1 MASIRLS
8 EFDTWRPGYGL
19 ATVTIVRAGTD
30 TLATVYSDEDLQN
43 VAANPQ
49 TLLGN
54 TVGETSYGKWSA
66 PLYVGLAVELH
77 IDTVDRTGVIR
88 PAIDDLEGE
97 DGSDLLVTVD
107 GGSEAYSLAEHLG
120 RRIDARDY
128 GEFVEVGVVGASAAT
143 NSATLQAALGVA
155 GAAGGGFVELPP
167 GFYTVN
173 PFSLAENVVL
183 RGQGRGATTL
193 QCNQASRVA
202 TIAGPRA
209 GLSRLTLDGVSVVAG
224 SVGLYS
230 VANDQIVLDDVEIKR
245 FAASKHIRGGENMV
259 WEKLYISDC
268 ADGSKLHGD
277 TDAGDS
283 GLGKRLGNVR
293 WIGGRIDLCSVTGLD
308 VRNVDAPCGQITLE
322 GVEFDTNTG
331 TALSIIGAR
340 GVTVIDPVFVG
351 NTVDLEIDDGS
362 PLDGDNS
369 IANIRFLRG
378 RISGG
383 EMELSGTLESVVF
396 QEVEIDDVDITL
408 TSPLNNVL
416 ALDCREIN
424 DVTLAGTATAWLR
437 SRTTD
442 KGESFGVTTSN
453 GATKAW
459 GIELDPGQRVFL
471 TAKVVGR
478 QQNGTNDG
486 FYFVAVSARRP
497 GSALAYDTQTGN
509 FTLGAI
515 LTGATSGA
523 TGRITADADGGA
535 TGTLTLQDI
544 DGVFVD
550 NEIITDGSGGSALA
564 NGALVAANVALA
576 GTNEEVR
583 APQETNANWACA
595 FAANGPEIEL
605 RVTGDTGQTVEW
617 TVEVEVVSS

>member
-30 TLATVYSDEDLQN
+30 NLALVYTDENLLN
-43 VAANPQ
+43 AAANPQ
-49 TLLGN
+49 TLIERIQN
-54 TVGETSYGKWSA
+54 EISYGKWSA
-66 PLYVGLAVELH
+66 PLYVGQAVELQ
-77 IDTVDRTGVIR
+77 IDSVDQTGVIR
-88 PAIDDLEGE
+88 PSLDTLEDE
-97 DGSDLLVTVD
+97 VGSDLLVTVPS
-107 GGSEAYSLAEHLG
+107 GGAAHTLAEYLA
-120 RRIDARDY
+120 RRIDVRDY
-128 GEFVEVGVVGASAAT
+128 GEFLAVGAVGASAAT
-143 NSATLQAALGVA
+143 NTATFQAAAGVA
-155 GAAGGGFVELPP
+155 GAAGGGFVELPD
-167 GFYTVN
+167 GFYTLN
-173 PFSLAENVVL
+173 PFSLAENVVA

-193 QCNQASRVA
+193 QCNQASRVC
-202 TIAGPRA
+202 TIAGDRA
-209 GLSRLTLDGVSVVAG
+209 GLSRLTLDGISVVAG
-224 SVGLYS
+224 SVGVYA
-230 VANDQIVLDDVEIKR
+230 VARDQIVLDDVEIKR
-245 FAASKHIRGGENMV
+245 FAASKHIRGGENIV
-259 WEKLYISDC
+259 WNKLFVSDC

-293 WIGGRIDLCSVTGLD
+293 WIGGRIDLCSITGLD
-308 VRNVDAPCGQITLE
+308 VQYIDAPCGQITLE

-331 TALSIIGAR
+331 TALKVIGAR
-340 GVTVIDPVFVG
+340 GVTIIDPVFVG
-351 NTVDLEIDDGS
+351 NTVDIDIADAT

-369 IANIRFLRG
+369 IANIHFLRG

-383 EMELSGTLESVVF
+383 EMNLADTLENVVF
-396 QEVEIDDVDITL
+396 EGVEIDDVDITL
-408 TSPLNNVL
+408 TSPGNNVL

-424 DVTLAGTATAWLR
+424 DVTLAGTSTAWTR
-437 SRTTD
+437 SRTTN

-459 GIELDPGQRVFL
+459 AIALDPGQRVFL

-478 QQNGTNDG
+478 QQNGINDG
-486 FYFVAVSARRP
+486 FYFVAVSAKRA

-509 FTLGAI
+509 FTVGNV

-544 DGVFVD
+544 EGVFVD
-550 NEIITDGSGGSALA
+550 NELITDGSGGSALA
-564 NGALVAANVALA
+564 NGALVAANAALV
-576 GTNEEVR
+576 GTNADVR
-583 APQETNANWACA
+583 AVQESNANWACV
-595 FAANGPEIEL
+595 FAANGFEIEL
-605 RVTGDTGQTVEW
+605 RVTGDTAQTVEW

>member
-30 TLATVYSDEDLQN
+30 NLALVYTDENLLN
-43 VAANPQ
+43 AAANPQ
-49 TLLGN
+49 TLLEHIEN
-54 TVGETSYGKWSA
+54 NTSYGKWAA
-66 PLYVGLAVELH
+66 PLYVGQAVELQ
-77 IDTVDRTGVIR
+77 IDSVDQTGIIN
-88 PAIDDLEGE
+88 PAITSLAGE
-97 DGSDLLVTVD
+97 DGSLLVVTVPS
-107 GGSEAYSLAEHLG
+107 GGDSHTLAEYLA
-120 RRIDARDY
+120 RRIDVRDY
-128 GEFVEVGVVGASAAT
+128 GEFLAVGAVGASAAT
-143 NSATLQAALGVA
+143 NTATLQAALGVA
-155 GAAGGGFVELPP
+155 GAAGGGFVELPA

-173 PFSLAENVVL
+173 PFSLAENVVA

-193 QCNQASRVA
+193 QCNQASRVC
-202 TIAGPRA
+202 TIAGDRA
-209 GLSRLTLDGVSVVAG
+209 GLSRLTLDGISVVAG

-230 VANDQIVLDDVEIKR
+230 VARDQIVLDDVEIKR
-245 FAASKHIRGGENMV
+245 FAASKHLRGGENIV
-259 WEKLYISDC
+259 WNKLFVSDC

-277 TDAGDS
+277 LDAGDS

-293 WIGGRIDLCSVTGLD
+293 WIGGRVDLCSITGID
-308 VRNVDAPCGQITLE
+308 VQYIDAPCGQITLE

-331 TALSIIGAR
+331 TGLKIVGAR
-340 GVTVIDPVFVG
+340 GITIIDPVFTG
-351 NTVDLEIDDGS
+351 NTVDLDIADAT

-369 IANIRFLRG
+369 IANIHFLRG

-383 EMELSGTLESVVF
+383 EMNLADTLENVVF
-396 QEVEIDDVDITL
+396 EGVEIDDVDITL
-408 TSPLNNVL
+408 TSPGNNVL

-424 DVTLAGTATAWLR
+424 DVTLAGTSTAWTR
-437 SRTTD
+437 SRTID
-442 KGESFGVTTSN
+442 KGESYGVTTSN

-459 GIELDPGQRVFL
+459 AIALDPGQRVFL

-478 QQNGTNDG
+478 QQNGVNDG
-486 FYFVAVSARRP
+486 FYFVAVSAKRA

-509 FTLGAI
+509 FTVGNV

-544 DGVFVD
+544 EGVFVD
-550 NEIITDGSGGSALA
+550 NELITDGSGGSALA
-564 NGALVAANVALA
+564 NGALVAANAALV
-576 GTNEEVR
+576 GTNTDVR
-583 APQETNANWACA
+583 AVQESNANWACV
-595 FAANGPEIEL
+595 FAANGFEIEL
-605 RVTGDTGQTVEW
+605 RVTGDTAQTVEW

>member
-1 MASIRLS
+1 MAIRLS

-30 TLATVYSDEDLQN
+30 VLATVYSDEDLQDE
-43 VAANPQ
+43 AANPQ

-88 PAIDDLEGE
+88 PPLDTLDGE
-97 DGSDLLVTVD
+97 VGNGLLVTVD
-107 GGSEAYSLAEHLG
+107 GGSEAYTLADHLG

-143 NSATLQAALGVA
+143 NSATLQAAIGVA
-155 GAAGGGFVELPP
+155 GAAGGGYVEVPD

-173 PFSLAENVVL
+173 PFSIPLGVVV

-193 QCNQASRVA
+193 QCNQASRVC
-202 TIAGPRA
+202 TIAGDRA

-224 SVGLYS
+224 SVGVYS

-283 GLGKRLGNVR
+283 GLGKRIGNIR

-340 GVTVIDPVFVG
+340 GITIIDPVFVG
-351 NTVDLEIDDGS
+351 NTVDLEIADGS
-362 PLDGDNS
+362 PLDADNS

-424 DVTLAGTATAWLR
+424 DVTLAGTSTAWLR

-442 KGESFGVTTSN
+442 KGESFGITTSN

-459 GIELDPGQRVFL
+459 GIALDPGQRVFL

-478 QQNGTNDG
+478 QKNGTNDG

-509 FTLGAI
+509 FTVGNL

-550 NEIITDGSGGSALA
+550 NEIVTDGSGGSAMV

-576 GTNEEVR
+576 GTNTDIR
-583 APQETNANWACA
+583 AVQETNANWACA